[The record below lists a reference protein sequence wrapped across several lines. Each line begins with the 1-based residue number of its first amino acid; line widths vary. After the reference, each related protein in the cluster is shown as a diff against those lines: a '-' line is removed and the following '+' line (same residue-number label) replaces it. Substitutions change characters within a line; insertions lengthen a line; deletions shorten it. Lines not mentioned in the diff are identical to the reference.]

1 MHLVPRLHLRRCRR
15 CCCCNPFAAH
25 LFSVRSHLSP
35 LPPSEPTAKT
45 IPVHFTRTSIC
56 LRLSFPHTR
65 TAHRYTPI
73 NRLNF
78 LSLRPHTIAR
88 TYIYIYI
95 HTNAPRA
102 HIYHTHTTHISKRV
116 CVCVCVCTF
125 SSSSRRRYKL
135 YNAAYGVYSYCYC
148 CRCCKGRKCINIKR
162 SYGEKLSINLNT
174 HTRVFRGADLNYMSV
189 SASSTQ
195 LVYMYM

>member
-1 MHLVPRLHLRRCRR
+1 MHLVPRLHLRR

-25 LFSVRSHLSP
+25 LFSVRGHLSP

-88 TYIYIYI
+88 TYIYIHTLTLLEHTYI
-95 HTNAPRA
+95 
-102 HIYHTHTTHISKRV
+102 THTTHTSKRV
-116 CVCVCVCTF
+116 YVCTF

-174 HTRVFRGADLNYMSV
+174 HTL
-189 SASSTQ
+189 
-195 LVYMYM
+195 